1 MLMEYPGLLIS
12 SARTLER
19 SASSEVYYLL
29 SEVLEC
35 SDVDVKPVR
44 AIPGLSI
51 ATFSDDPLLILERI
65 QIEFE
70 KDQSFLQYTL
80 KIVPIQYRI
89 STSIDELNQIATVFN
104 DMINQDATW
113 RINLRR
119 RHSTLSREEIIGA
132 VAEKITVGKVMLEG
146 SDYYIFIE
154 TLGKWTYLSISDKP
168 EFAISK
174 LRTEDTDSI
183 FTF

>member
-1 MLMEYPGLLIS
+1 MKYPGLLIS

-29 SEVLEC
+29 SEVLNC

-51 ATFSDDPLLILERI
+51 ASFSDDSLLVFEKI
-65 QIEFE
+65 QTEVE
-70 KDQSFLQYTL
+70 KDQSFLQYAL
-80 KIVPIQYRI
+80 KIIPIQYRI
-89 STSIDELNQIATVFN
+89 STSVDELEQIATIFN
-104 DMINQDATW
+104 DIIKQDETW

-119 RHSTLSREEIIGA
+119 RHSHLSREEIIGA
-132 VAEKITVGKVMLEG
+132 VAEKITVGKVMLK
-146 SDYYIFIE
+146 DPDHYICIE
-154 TLGKWTYLSISDKP
+154 TLGKWTYLSISKTP
-168 EFAISK
+168 EFSISK
-174 LRTEDTDSI
+174 LRTEDTDSE